1 MMSILILIYN
11 TIRKKQ
17 KIFKFSVILLSFN
30 LTLGLQ
36 QEQHDGFSQWN
47 RIFISKNKT
56 KIGLKVFQDTST
68 RISRQPVISHLV
80 FNLSSKFHRTNSANI
95 NGSYIGSN
103 IISAQVSGQKNPKYM
118 SQYLLLLIFDIVLT
132 YNKAAN
138 DN

>member
-11 TIRKKQ
+11 TIKQ
-17 KIFKFSVILLSFN
+17 KIENIQIQRYPAVLN